1 MLHSIDLRNMYC
13 ILNSRVTKYGEKNIL
28 GNLRTFRVLIVLFL
42 VLGIFTN
49 SVMAEACFC
58 GEACIHGLQDKAN
71 TRGRFP
77 FHNHCVGTHCKS
89 CNFEDGQ
96 TLKAANSSP
105 TTGNLETLDTSF
117 IIFIGMDYHSNNHIF
132 NGFCPRIY
140 TGIKIQSSPAYL
152 QNLSLLL

>member
-1 MLHSIDLRNMYC
+1 MYC
-13 ILNSRVTKYGEKNIL
+13 ILNSRLTKYGEKNIL

-42 VLGIFTN
+42 TLGIFAS
-49 SVMAEACFC
+49 SVMAETCFC
-58 GEACIHGLQDKAN
+58 GEACSHVFQKN
-71 TRGRFP
+71 VKKKVSFP

-105 TTGNLETLDTSF
+105 PTGNLKTLDTSF
-117 IIFIGMDYHSNNHIF
+117 IIFIGTDYHANNHIF

-140 TGIKIQSSPAYL
+140 TGIKVQSSPAYL

>member
-1 MLHSIDLRNMYC
+1 MLHSIDQWNMCC
-13 ILNSRVTKYGEKNIL
+13 ILNSRLTKYGEKNIL

-42 VLGIFTN
+42 VLGIFVN
-49 SVMAEACFC
+49 SVMAETCFC
-58 GEACIHGLQDKAN
+58 GEACIHGLQDKEN
-71 TRGRFP
+71 TRGSFP

-89 CNFEDGQ
+89 CNLEDGQ

-105 TTGNLETLDTSF
+105 PTGNLETLDTSF
-117 IIFIGMDYHSNNHIF
+117 IIFIGTDYHSNNHIF

>member
-1 MLHSIDLRNMYC
+1 MM
-13 ILNSRVTKYGEKNIL
+13 
-28 GNLRTFRVLIVLFL
+28 GNLRAFRMLFVLLL
-42 VLGIFTN
+42 TLGIFVN

-58 GEACIHGLQDKAN
+58 GETCIHGLQDKAN
-71 TRGRFP
+71 TRGSFP

-105 TTGNLETLDTSF
+105 PTVNLENLYTLF
-117 IIFIGMDYHSNNHIF
+117 IIFIGTDYYSNNHIF

-140 TGIKIQSSPAYL
+140 TGIKVQSSPAYL